1 MTPEERAEQY
11 ARAGYLTVARPLV
24 RAAWLAGYAA
34 AKTATGTTTRAP
46 HPKDRAR
53 LSPQCRRI
61 LERLKAGPATNAQ
74 LAEIAR
80 KYTGRISEIRGAGY
94 SVQCCNRDNTTGL
107 CWYRLQ
113 AGGQAVLF

>member
-11 ARAGYLTVARPLV
+11 AASAGYTLGARLV
-24 RAAWLAGYAA
+24 CDAWLAGYAA

-94 SVQCCNRDNTTGL
+94 SVQCVNRDNATGL